1 MAKTKKIV
9 IANWK
14 MNPDSLLKVRKLFQ
28 LTKKF
33 SLGLSKT
40 RVVVCPPAIYLAS
53 FNSKT
58 KNINLGAQ
66 DVFWQVSGAHTGE
79 ISSAMLKNL
88 GVSYCLAGH
97 SERRTLG
104 ETDEEVSKKLKAL
117 LKSGLTPI
125 LCVGERER
133 DSQGEY
139 LGILSNQIKSSLSG
153 VDRRDIKNLIVAY
166 EPIWAI
172 GRTAREAINSH
183 KLHQTV
189 LFIEKILSELY
200 GREQAKKVAIVYGG
214 SVEVKNAS
222 EIIKNGNVSGF
233 LVGHA
238 SLDPLT
244 FREILLAVDNS

>member
-1 MAKTKKIV
+1 MAKKIV

-14 MNPDSLLKVRKLFQ
+14 MNPDSLPKARKLFQ
-28 LTKKF
+28 STKKF
-33 SLGLSKT
+33 SSNLSKT
-40 RVVVCPPAIYLAS
+40 RVIVCLPAIYLAS

-66 DVFWQVSGAHTGE
+66 NVFWQVSGAHTGE

-88 GVSYCLAGH
+88 GVSYCLVGH
-97 SERRTLG
+97 SERRALG

-117 LKSGLTPI
+117 LKSGLIPI

-139 LGILSNQIKSSLSG
+139 LGILSNQIKSSLFG
-153 VDRRDIKNLIVAY
+153 VDKRDIKNLIVAY

-200 GREQAKKVAIVYGG
+200 GREQAKKVAIIYGG
-214 SVEVKNAS
+214 SVEEKNAS

-244 FREILLAVDNS
+244 FREILQAVDNS